1 MPEKTLAIASPES
14 RMVAHDAPRGKAAT
28 EAGGR
33 KVALVTGASS
43 GIGYEYSIQLA
54 LRGYDVLMVSNE
66 DAVFAKALEL
76 SAKVGG
82 TLVLDLPDAA
92 GPEDSSASSDSSA
105 SATCPDSV
113 ACPDSSGIPD
123 SSACPDSDSSQI
135 IIPLVCDL
143 ARTEAAEE
151 LYDWCSRKS
160 LEVEVLVNN
169 AGIYHNRDFLD
180 DSAGYNSAIMLLH
193 VYTPT
198 MLMYFFAKDM
208 AARGKGY
215 ILNMSSVT
223 SAFAVQRIGIY
234 CSTKAYLRGISRSA
248 HVEMKD
254 KGVIVTCVRPGAVAT
269 PLYNLSSTAQRIGL
283 ALGYI
288 TTPSK
293 LASKGLDA
301 LFKGRACITP
311 GLYTKLL
318 DILVRLIPTPLLRLI
333 RRWGIY

>member
-1 MPEKTLAIASPES
+1 MPEITLEIASPES
-14 RMVAHDAPRGKAAT
+14 RMVALDSPRGKAAT

-54 LRGYDVLMVSNE
+54 LRGYDVLMVSNV
-66 DAVFAKALEL
+66 DAVFAKASEL

-105 SATCPDSV
+105 SPA
-113 ACPDSSGIPD
+113 SSD
-123 SSACPDSDSSQI
+123 SSACPDSDSSQR

-283 ALGYI
+283 TLGYI

-333 RRWGIY
+333 RRWRIY

>member
-1 MPEKTLAIASPES
+1 MPEITLEIASPES
-14 RMVAHDAPRGKAAT
+14 RMVVLDSPRGKAAT

-66 DAVFAKALEL
+66 DAVFAKASEL

-105 SATCPDSV
+105 SPA
-113 ACPDSSGIPD
+113 SST
-123 SSACPDSDSSQI
+123 SAACPDSDSSQR

-151 LYDWCSRKS
+151 LYNWCSRKS

-254 KGVIVTCVRPGAVAT
+254 QGVIVTCVRPGAVAT

>member
-1 MPEKTLAIASPES
+1 MPDKTSIITASDS
-14 RMVAHDAPRGKAAT
+14 RTDAC
-28 EAGGR
+28 ELGGR
-33 KVALVTGASS
+33 KEDFGVGGRRVALVTGASS

-66 DAVFAKALEL
+66 DAVFAKASEL

-92 GPEDSSASSDSSA
+92 GPEDSSASFDSSANPDSSA
-105 SATCPDSV
+105 SP
-113 ACPDSSGIPD
+113 
-123 SSACPDSDSSQI
+123 ACPDSDSSQRI
-135 IIPLVCDL
+135 FPLVCDL

-283 ALGYI
+283 TLGYI